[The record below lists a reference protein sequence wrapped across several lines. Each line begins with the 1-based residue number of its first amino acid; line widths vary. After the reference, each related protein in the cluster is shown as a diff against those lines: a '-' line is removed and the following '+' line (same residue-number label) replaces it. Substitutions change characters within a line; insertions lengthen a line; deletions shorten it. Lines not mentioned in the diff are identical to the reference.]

1 MAKVSIIIPTYNNEF
16 FLGQTIDSAL
26 AQTYPDFE
34 VIVVDDGSTGNARP
48 DASTLGHNKIRYI
61 YQDNRGPAAARN
73 TGYRAAQGDYLLF
86 LDSDDLIPPTKITR
100 HLEQFDKQPEVG
112 VVYSGWQYIDQTGNP
127 LPGDMRPGKQGRLL
141 KELLLGNFYCIPG
154 AAVIKRQVL
163 EHVGLFDEALRAEED
178 VDLLTRIAYAGYKFG
193 YIDDLLLQYRI
204 HPNNLSARADH
215 EVKYAFA
222 RLDKFFSTP
231 NLAVDV
237 QQLKPEAYSRLHY
250 ISAARF
256 FRAGQAEAGREHLR
270 LATVIY
276 PPLAADEQWLM
287 EWASGFA
294 LSRHT
299 PDAEHFL
306 DCLFDNL
313 PNEATTLTTL
323 RRKVTAQ
330 YHTGAIFQAWPH
342 SPKNINR
349 HIWPALTENPQI
361 ITNRGFLSIV
371 FQSLFRQTGFK

>member
-1 MAKVSIIIPTYNNEF
+1 MFKVSIIIPTYNQAKYIA
-16 FLGQTIDSAL
+16 QTIDSTL
-26 AQTYPDFE
+26 AQTYPNVE
-34 VIVVDDGSTGNARP
+34 VIVVNDGSTDDTAAILVGYGDRIKCISQA
-48 DASTLGHNKIRYI
+48 
-61 YQDNRGPAAARN
+61 NRGLAGARN
-73 TGYRAAQGDYLLF
+73 AGFSVAQGEYLLF
-86 LDSDDLIPPTKITR
+86 LDSDDIIPTEKVAR

-141 KELLLGNFYCIPG
+141 KELLLSNFYCIPG
-154 AAVIKRQVL
+154 AAILKRQL
-163 EHVGLFDEALRAEED
+163 IDQVGLFDETLKAEED
-178 VDLLTRIAYAGYKFG
+178 IDMWTRIAHAGYKFG
-193 YIDDLLLQYRI
+193 YIDELLLQYRI
-204 HPNNLSARADH
+204 HANSLSTQADH
-215 EVKYAFA
+215 QVKYAFA
-222 RLDKFFSTP
+222 RLDKFFSAP

-270 LATVIY
+270 LATTVY
-276 PPLAADEQWLM
+276 PPLAADEQWLT

-299 PDAEHFL
+299 PDAERFL
-306 DCLFDNL
+306 NCLFDNL
-313 PNEATTLTTL
+313 PTEATTLTTL